1 MHWRNAKSKMA
12 PTIPVTALVAVTL
25 AALLCQHAAQGG
37 IIVKRQA
44 LSAEEELTTVAPPPP
59 TTVATIDERE
69 ETSTEAAPT
78 TRTISFERDVEAL
91 TKEIEFGY
99 DSENREGL
107 CGYPLGTSGPSKL
120 IPF

>member
-1 MHWRNAKSKMA
+1 MA
-12 PTIPVTALVAVTL
+12 PTIAVTALVAVTL
-25 AALLCQHAAQGG
+25 AALLCQHAVQGG

-44 LSAEEELTTVAPPPP
+44 VSAEEELTTVAPPA
-59 TTVATIDERE
+59 TTVATIEERE

-78 TRTISFERDVEAL
+78 TRTISFERDVEGL

-107 CGYPLGTSGPSKL
+107 CDCPLGTSVPRKL
-120 IPF
+120 ILFLF

>member
-12 PTIPVTALVAVTL
+12 PTIAVTALVAVTL
-25 AALLCQHAAQGG
+25 AALLCQHAVQGG

-44 LSAEEELTTVAPPPP
+44 LSAEEELTTVAP
-59 TTVATIDERE
+59 TTVATIEERE

-78 TRTISFERDVEAL
+78 TRTISFERDVEGL

-107 CGYPLGTSGPSKL
+107 CDDPLGTSVPSKL
-120 IPF
+120 ILF

>member
-1 MHWRNAKSKMA
+1 MA
-12 PTIPVTALVAVTL
+12 PMIPVTALVAVTL
-25 AALLCQHAAQGG
+25 AALLCQHTVQGG

-44 LSAEEELTTVAPPPP
+44 LSAEEELVTVAPPD
-59 TTVATIDERE
+59 TTVATIEERE

-107 CGYPLGTSGPSKL
+107 CDDPLGTSVPGKL
-120 IPF
+120 I